1 MVMDPLRM
9 VDLKGQY
16 LRIKKEVD
24 DAVLE
29 VLNSTAFING
39 PAVQE
44 FSRELEH
51 YLDINHVIPCAN
63 GTDALQLAMMALNLK
78 PADEVITADFT
89 FIATVETIAL
99 LGLKPVLIDVEP
111 GDFNM
116 DPGLIEKAITKRT
129 KAIIP
134 VHLYGQCA
142 RMEDILNI
150 ARKHNL
156 FVIEDA
162 AQATG
167 SDYIFQDGRRQKSG
181 TLGDIGCTSFF
192 PSKNLGAYGDG
203 GALFTDNDSLAG
215 HIRSIANHGMRR
227 QYYHDDIGVNSRLD
241 SVQAA
246 VLKIKLSHL
255 DTFNSLRQ
263 EAASKYDAAFSNMER
278 LIVPE
283 RVPWSTHIFHQYTLK
298 TKGIN
303 RHVLL
308 EELKAKSIP
317 AAIYYPVP
325 LHRQEAFRYL
335 KCKDEQFP
343 VTEQLSKTV
352 FSLPMHT
359 ELSDEQIDHITGTV
373 IEIVKNL

>member
-1 MVMDPLRM
+1 
-9 VDLKGQY
+9 
-16 LRIKKEVD
+16 
-24 DAVLE
+24 
-29 VLNSTAFING
+29 
-39 PAVQE
+39 
-44 FSRELEH
+44 
-51 YLDINHVIPCAN
+51 
-63 GTDALQLAMMALNLK
+63 
-78 PADEVITADFT
+78 
-89 FIATVETIAL
+89 
-99 LGLKPVLIDVEP
+99 
-111 GDFNM
+111 
-116 DPGLIEKAITKRT
+116 
-129 KAIIP
+129 
-134 VHLYGQCA
+134 
-142 RMEDILNI
+142 
-150 ARKHNL
+150 
-156 FVIEDA
+156 
-162 AQATG
+162 
-167 SDYIFQDGRRQKSG
+167 
-181 TLGDIGCTSFF
+181 
-192 PSKNLGAYGDG
+192 
-203 GALFTDNDSLAG
+203 
-215 HIRSIANHGMRR
+215 MRR